1 MGSRDTNG
9 INTHSGKPGRDDGDD
24 RDRLLGAPE
33 IWMRARGDM
42 ARRVT
47 EDDYARYI
55 KDIRF
60 IAEVEGSVVLAT
72 KSRYMFDRVDGEHK
86 RLIQR
91 LWKAHDPRKRPV
103 RLICWSTHGNEFA
116 DLVCDPW
123 AGPAPSE
130 AKSAEPAPDG
140 APVAPDRAHQTFATL
155 VIGPSNEKAAQLMRH
170 IAEGGEMP
178 ARTVL
183 LYGRQGTG
191 KTHLMTALQ
200 QAVEAGTSG
209 RRVVFMSA
217 EEFQTEFVSG
227 AIERDTRA
235 LKMRVR
241 TGDLLLIDD
250 LQWIANAP
258 GTDREFFA
266 SLRAVTAHGG
276 LVVLTAD
283 AAPGELTGFSPR
295 LKSELK
301 GGASVEVGLPDEE
314 MRRAIVRMHA
324 NLHEKNAPNFV
335 IAEDMVERICKR
347 VRGPGRELTGVLAS
361 LYMEAGIGADAPTME
376 MLDRVIRSHEGEL
389 RPATLDMVKRAAAQV
404 FAVSKTDLVSPCRAQ
419 SVTYPR
425 QIAMYLCREVTQKSY
440 PQIGSAFGGRDHAT
454 VIHAV
459 RKIKRLL
466 TEKPETA
473 SDVEALRL
481 AIQDLQVS

>member
-9 INTHSGKPGRDDGDD
+9 INTHTENSDTRDAAGGDQT
-24 RDRLLGAPE
+24 LGAPE
-33 IWMRARGDM
+33 IWSRTRGDM
-42 ARRVT
+42 AARVT

-55 KDIRF
+55 QDIRF

-91 LWKAHDPRKRPV
+91 LWKAHDPRKRQV
-103 RLICWSTHGNEFA
+103 RLICWATQGREFA
-116 DLVCDPW
+116 DLVADPW
-123 AGPAPSE
+123 VERAPA
-130 AKSAEPAPDG
+130 AQDG
-140 APVAPDRAHQTFATL
+140 AGSAQETGVARDREHQTFETL
-155 VIGPSNEKAAQLMRH
+155 VVGPSNEKAAQLMRH
-170 IAEGGEMP
+170 IADGGEMP
-178 ARTVL
+178 ARIVL

-200 QAVEAGTSG
+200 QAVEKGQSG
-209 RRVVFMSA
+209 RRVVFLSA

-241 TGDLLLIDD
+241 SGDLLLIDD

-276 LVVLTAD
+276 IVVLTAD

-314 MRRAIVRMHA
+314 MRRAIVRKHA
-324 NLHEKNAPNFV
+324 ELHRRTAPNFV
-335 IAEDMVERICKR
+335 VDEAMVERICKR

-361 LYMEAGIGADAPTME
+361 LYMDAGIGAEAPTMD

-389 RPATLDMVKRAAAQV
+389 RPPTLDVIKRATTQV
-404 FAVSKTDLVSPCRAQ
+404 FGVSKTDLVSPCKAQ
-419 SVTYPR
+419 SITYPR
-425 QIAMYLCREVTQKSY
+425 QLAMFLCRELTEKSY
-440 PQIGSAFGGRDHAT
+440 PQIGNAFGGRDHAT

-459 RKIKRLL
+459 RKITRLL
-466 TEKPETA
+466 GEKAETHH
-473 SDVEALRL
+473 DVEALRE
-481 AIQDLQVS
+481 AIYQIQAS

>member
-9 INTHSGKPGRDDGDD
+9 INTPTDNSGTQDKTGGDQPV
-24 RDRLLGAPE
+24 GAPE
-33 IWMRARGDM
+33 IWSRTRSDLAM
-42 ARRVT
+42 RVT

-55 KDIRF
+55 EDIRF
-60 IAEVEGSVVLAT
+60 IAEVEGAVVLAT
-72 KSRYMFDRVDGEHK
+72 RSRYTFDRVDGEHK

-91 LWKAHDPRKRPV
+91 LWKVHDPRKRQI
-103 RLICWSTHGNEFA
+103 RLICWASQGREFA
-116 DLVCDPW
+116 DLVPDPW
-123 AGPAPSE
+123 ADCIIEPPAG
-130 AKSAEPAPDG
+130 KNG
-140 APVAPDRAHQTFATL
+140 AAASGVARDREHQTFETL
-155 VIGPSNEKAAQLMRH
+155 ITGPSNEKAAQLMRH
-170 IAEGGEMP
+170 IADGGEMP
-178 ARTVL
+178 ARIVL

-200 QAVEAGTSG
+200 QAVESGASG
-209 RRVVFMSA
+209 RRVVFLSA

-241 TGDLLLIDD
+241 SGDLLLIDD

-266 SLRAVTAHGG
+266 SVRAVTAHGG
-276 LVVLTAD
+276 LIVLTAD

-301 GGASVEVGLPDEE
+301 GGACVEVGLPDED
-314 MRRAIVRMHA
+314 MRRDIVRMHA
-324 NLHEKNAPNFV
+324 GLHRQTAPNFV
-335 IAEDMVERICKR
+335 IDEAMVERICKR

-361 LYMEAGIGADAPTME
+361 LYMDAGIGAEAPTME

-389 RPATLDMVKRAAAQV
+389 RPPTLDMIKRAATQV
-404 FAVSKTDLVSPCRAQ
+404 FGISKSDLVSPCKAQ
-419 SVTYPR
+419 SITYPR
-425 QIAMYLCREVTQKSY
+425 QLAMFLCREMTEKSY
-440 PQIGSAFGGRDHAT
+440 PQIGNAFGGRDHAT

-459 RKIKRLL
+459 RKITRLL
-466 TEKPETA
+466 TERPDTVNDIETLREAIYQLQA
-473 SDVEALRL
+473 S
-481 AIQDLQVS
+481 

>member
-9 INTHSGKPGRDDGDD
+9 INTDTGKSGQGEGPGGEHHI
-24 RDRLLGAPE
+24 GAPE
-33 IWMRARGDM
+33 IWTRTRGDM
-42 ARRVT
+42 ATRVT
-47 EDDYARYI
+47 RDDYARYI

-91 LWKAHDPRKRPV
+91 LWKAHDPRKRQV
-103 RLICWSTHGNEFA
+103 RLICWATQGGEFS
-116 DLVCDPW
+116 DLVDDPW
-123 AGPAPSE
+123 SVTESPDDAGQAPS
-130 AKSAEPAPDG
+130 AES
-140 APVAPDRAHQTFATL
+140 PVGRDRDDQSFDTL
-155 VIGPSNEKAAQLMRH
+155 VVGASNEKAAHLMRH

-178 ARTVL
+178 ARLVL
-183 LYGRQGTG
+183 LHGRQGTG
-191 KTHLMTALQ
+191 KTHLLTALQ
-200 QAVEAGTSG
+200 QAVDTGNSG

-241 TGDLLLIDD
+241 SGDLLLIDD

-301 GGASVEVGLPDEE
+301 GGASVEIGLPDED

-324 NLHEKNAPNFV
+324 GLHRRKAPDFL
-335 IAEDMVERICKR
+335 IDDDMVERICRR

-361 LYMEAGIGADAPTME
+361 LYMEAGIGQHAPTLE
-376 MLDRVIRSHEGEL
+376 MLDRVIRSHEGEQ
-389 RPATLDMVKRAAAQV
+389 RPPTLDLIKRATTQV
-404 FAVSKTDLVSPCRAQ
+404 YAISKTDLTGPCKAQ
-419 SVTYPR
+419 NVTYPR
-425 QIAMYLCREVTQKSY
+425 QLAMYLCRDMTPKSY
-440 PQIGSAFGGRDHAT
+440 PQIGNAFGGRDHAT

-459 RKIKRLL
+459 RKVKRLL
-466 TEKPETA
+466 SEKPETA
-473 SDVEALRL
+473 GDLEALRE
-481 AIQDLQVS
+481 AIFDLQAN